1 MSDFQA
7 PLRNIRFTLFDVF
20 KAHEMWGSHSALTE
34 VVGRDTAEAMLEEA
48 AKVTENAVAPLNR
61 SGDEEGA
68 QWDNGSVT
76 TPKGFKGAYNTYC
89 EGGWPGITGK
99 ADFGG
104 FGMPKALGAQVDEML
119 YASNSAF
126 ALYPNLSAG
135 ASLAIEAHASDG
147 LKGIYLPKMYS
158 GEWSGSMCLTEAH
171 AGSDLGTIRTKA
183 VPILDNAEPQEG
195 GTFAISGTKIFITG
209 GDQDLTS
216 NIVHLVLARLP
227 NAPKGPKGIS
237 LFIVPKIN
245 VDESGDLLEPNSVSC
260 GSIEHKMGI
269 KGSAT
274 CVMNFDEATGYI
286 VGEPNKGLVY
296 MFTMMN
302 YERLSIGIQ
311 GLGCS
316 EMSLQSAITYAK
328 ERRQGRAPT
337 GAVEPE
343 AYADSLLVHADVRRM
358 LLTMKSLTEAGRALS
373 TYVAIQLDTAKY
385 SSDLMERGKAAAF
398 VALLTPIAK
407 AFLTD
412 MGLDITVM
420 GQQVFGGHGYIREWG
435 QEQLVRDVRIAQI
448 YEGTNG
454 IQAHDLLGRKVV
466 HDRAEMFGLLRSEIE
481 QCVGGIESKLL
492 APYCTRLLSELSDFS
507 VLTEELVEKVDE
519 NPNELGAAAVEYL
532 HYFGYILY
540 GYMWL
545 KMAVVAEQC
554 LEGDDGYYQSKLDT
568 TRFYFERIF
577 PRVAGLKLTIKAG
590 TKPTE
595 IETDWL

>member
-1 MSDFQA
+1 MADFQA

-20 KAHEMWGSHSALTE
+20 GADQQWANTPALAG
-34 VVGRDTAEAMLEEA
+34 VVDRETAEAMLEGA
-48 AKVTENAVAPLNR
+48 AKITEQEIAPINR

-68 QWDNGSVT
+68 TWDNGKVT
-76 TPKGFKGAYNTYC
+76 TPAGFKEAYDAYC
-89 EGGWPGITGK
+89 EGGWPGITGN

-119 YASNSAF
+119 YASNSSF

-135 ASLAIEAHASDG
+135 ASLAIEAHASEA
-147 LKGIYLPKMYS
+147 LKALYLPRMYA
-158 GEWSGSMCLTEAH
+158 GEWAGSMCLTESH
-171 AGSDLGTIRTKA
+171 AGSDLGIIRTKA
-183 VPILDNAEPQEG
+183 EPSTD
-195 GTFAISGTKIFITG
+195 GTHKISGTKIFITG
-209 GDQDLTS
+209 GDQDLTA

-227 NAPKGPKGIS
+227 GAPKGPKGIS

-245 VDESGDLLEPNSVSC
+245 VDSAGELLEANRVSC

-274 CVMNFDEATGYI
+274 CVINFDDATGYL
-286 VGEPNKGLVY
+286 VGEPNRGLSY

-302 YERLSIGIQ
+302 YERLSIGVQ
-311 GLGCS
+311 GLGCGDRS
-316 EMSLQSAITYAK
+316 MQSAIAYAK
-328 ERRQGRAPT
+328 DRRQGRAAT

-343 AYADSLLVHADVRRM
+343 AFADTLLVHADVRRM

-373 TYVAIQLDTAKY
+373 TYVAMELDKAKY
-385 SSDLMERGKAAAF
+385 AESTADKVNASAM

-412 MGLDITVM
+412 MGLDVTVM

-466 HDRAEMFGLLRSEIE
+466 FDRGEAFGLLKTEIDE
-481 QCVGGIESKLL
+481 FISQASSDLL
-492 APYCTRLLSELSDFS
+492 APYCEQLSAALMELSN
-507 VLTEELVEKVDE
+507 LTDELIQKVDT
-519 NPNELGAAAVEYL
+519 NPHEMGAAAVEYL
-532 HYFGYILY
+532 HIFGYVLY

-545 KMAVVAEQC
+545 RMASVAEEK
-554 LEGDDGYYQSKLDT
+554 LAGDDGFYQSKLDT
-568 TRFYFERIF
+568 MTFFFARVL
-577 PRVAGLKLTIKAG
+577 PRVSSLIISAKSGCEN
-590 TKPTE
+590 TE
-595 IETDWL
+595 INSDWL

>member
-20 KAHEMWGSHSALTE
+20 HADKMWAKNTALSE
-34 VVGRDTAEAMLEEA
+34 VADRQTADAMLEEA
-48 AKVTENAVAPLNR
+48 AKVTEQVIAPINR
-61 SGDEEGA
+61 SGDEEGVL
-68 QWDNGSVT
+68 WEDGRVT
-76 TPKGFKGAYNTYC
+76 APTGFKEAYNTYC
-89 EGGWPGITGK
+89 EGGWPGITGNSE
-99 ADFGG
+99 FGG
-104 FGMPKALGAQVDEML
+104 FGMPKALGVQIDEML

-135 ASLAIEAHASDG
+135 ASLAIDAHASEVI
-147 LKGIYLPKMYS
+147 KAVYLPKMYS
-158 GEWSGSMCLTEAH
+158 GEWTGSMCLTEPH
-171 AGSDLGTIRTKA
+171 AGSDLGTIRSK
-183 VPILDNAEPQEG
+183 AEPLEG
-195 GTFAISGTKIFITG
+195 GLYAVTGTKIFITG
-209 GDQDLTS
+209 GEHDLAS

-227 NAPKGPKGIS
+227 GAPKGAKGIS
-237 LFIVPKIN
+237 LFVVPKIN
-245 VDESGDLLEPNSVSC
+245 VDGQGELLEPNAVSC

-302 YERLSIGIQ
+302 YERLSIGVQ
-311 GLGCS
+311 GLGCG
-316 EMSLQSAITYAK
+316 EMSLQRAVAYAR
-328 ERRQGRAPT
+328 ERRQGRALT
-337 GAVEPE
+337 GAAEPE
-343 AYADSLLVHADVRRM
+343 AYADTLLVHADVRRM

-373 TYVAIQLDTAKY
+373 TYVAIQLDTSKY
-385 SSDLMERGKAAAF
+385 AEQLEERGRAVEM

-412 MGLDITVM
+412 MGLDTTVL

-466 HDRAEMFGLLRSEIE
+466 FNRGENVRLVAQEIE
-481 QCVGGIESKLL
+481 AFVAGIKSHRLSPFCQVL
-492 APYCTRLLSELSDFS
+492 MTGVSNLLS
-507 VLTEELVEKVDE
+507 LTDILVARIDK
-519 NPNELGAAAVEYL
+519 NPNELGAAAMEYL
-532 HYFGYILY
+532 HYFGYVLY

-545 KMAVVAEQC
+545 KMADVAEHKITN
-554 LEGDDGYYQSKLDT
+554 DDGFYQSKLDT
-568 TRFYFERIF
+568 MQFYFDRVF
-577 PRVAGLKLTIKAG
+577 PRISGLDETIRAGFDSMDVDV
-590 TKPTE
+590 
-595 IETDWL
+595 DWL

>member
-20 KAHEMWGSHSALTE
+20 HADKMWARNATLSE
-34 VVGRDTAEAMLEEA
+34 VADRDTADAMLEEA
-48 AKVTENAVAPLNR
+48 AKVAGQVISPINR

-68 QWDNGSVT
+68 SWEDGKVT
-76 TPKGFKGAYNTYC
+76 TPAGFKEAYNTYC
-89 EGGWPGITGK
+89 DGGWPGITGNPK
-99 ADFGG
+99 FGG
-104 FGMPKALGAQVDEML
+104 FGMPKALGAQIDEML
-119 YASNSAF
+119 YAANSAF

-135 ASLAIEAHASDG
+135 ASLAIEAHASEAIKA
-147 LKGIYLPKMYS
+147 LYLPKMYS
-158 GEWSGSMCLTEAH
+158 GEWTGSMCLTEPH
-171 AGSDLGTIRTKA
+171 AGSDLGAIRTKA
-183 VPILDNAEPQEG
+183 DPLADSSYAV
-195 GTFAISGTKIFITG
+195 TGTKIFITG
-209 GDQDLTS
+209 GEHDLAS

-227 NAPKGPKGIS
+227 GAPKGAKGIS
-237 LFIVPKIN
+237 LFVVPKIN
-245 VDESGDLLEPNSVSC
+245 VDEQGALLEPNAVSC

-274 CVMNFDEATGYI
+274 CVMNFDEAKGYI
-286 VGEPNKGLVY
+286 VGEPNKGLMY

-311 GLGCS
+311 GLGCG
-316 EMSLQSAITYAK
+316 EMSLQRAVAYAK

-343 AYADSLLVHADVRRM
+343 AYADTLLVHADVRRM

-385 SSDLMERGKAAAF
+385 AEQPEEKACAVEM

-412 MGLDITVM
+412 MGLDATVL

-454 IQAHDLLGRKVV
+454 IQAHDLLGRKVTFNRGENV
-466 HDRAEMFGLLRSEIE
+466 KVIAQEIE
-481 QCVGGIESKLL
+481 TFVAGIKSPEIEPYCQTLL
-492 APYCTRLLSELSDFS
+492 AGVANLV
-507 VLTEELVEKVDE
+507 VLTDDLVARIDQ
-519 NPNELGAAAVEYL
+519 NPNELGAAAMEYL
-532 HYFGYILY
+532 HYFGYIMY

-545 KMAVVAEQC
+545 KMAVVAEHKIV
-554 LEGDDGYYQSKLDT
+554 GDDGFYQSKLDT
-568 TRFYFERIF
+568 MKFYFDRVF
-577 PRVAGLKLTIKAG
+577 PRISGLHETILAGFDSMDVDV
-590 TKPTE
+590 
-595 IETDWL
+595 DWL